1 MLAVRCKQYVPHVMF
16 TVVDVIPKE
25 QIQLSQELADRLGV
39 PLRVRT
45 YDA

>member
-1 MLAVRCKQYVPHVMF
+1 MF

-25 QIQLSQELADRLGV
+25 QIRLSQELADRLGV

-45 YDA
+45 YDS